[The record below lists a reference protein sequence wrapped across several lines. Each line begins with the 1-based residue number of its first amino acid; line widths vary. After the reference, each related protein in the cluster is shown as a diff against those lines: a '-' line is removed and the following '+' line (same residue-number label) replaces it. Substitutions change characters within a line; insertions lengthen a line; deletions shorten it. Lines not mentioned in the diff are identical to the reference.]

1 VDILAD
7 DALGPDHARCRR
19 WVVFSDL
26 HLNRKT
32 SEVCVDVLRA
42 VHREALARD
51 AGILFL
57 GDFWHARGA
66 IPVEPLIEA
75 LDAVREWTVPCVMI
89 PGNHDQVTAGGEIH
103 ALTPLAAANPARVK
117 ILSRPTVW
125 RNALWLPY
133 RRDGGVIKSAV
144 AKAKSEIVS
153 SGGRYAERHILP
165 RRRHRRLNERNVPG
179 QRRPGPLHVRG
190 GVQRGGI
197 Q

>member
-1 VDILAD
+1 MSRGKKPSPKTRADPAADAASTAAATRVDILAD

-66 IPVEPLIEA
+66 IPVEPLI
-75 LDAVREWTVPCVMI
+75 
-89 PGNHDQVTAGGEIH
+89 
-103 ALTPLAAANPARVK
+103 
-117 ILSRPTVW
+117 
-125 RNALWLPY
+125 
-133 RRDGGVIKSAV
+133 
-144 AKAKSEIVS
+144 
-153 SGGRYAERHILP
+153 
-165 RRRHRRLNERNVPG
+165 
-179 QRRPGPLHVRG
+179 
-190 GVQRGGI
+190 
-197 Q
+197 